1 MLTMENRTTIT
12 QIWYRI
18 KVQSIIPSKFKNN
31 CTISQS
37 NQQQHR
43 NIFIANEILH
53 IKYIKVNLILTR
65 EENSSITSSVKVQG
79 SYFSVFLTVVLI
91 YNIVGL

>member
-18 KVQSIIPSKFKNN
+18 KVQSIIPLKFNNN

-37 NQQQHR
+37 NQQQHT

-53 IKYIKVNLILTR
+53 IKYIKVNFILTR
-65 EENSSITSSVKVQG
+65 EENSSITFSVKV
-79 SYFSVFLTVVLI
+79 
-91 YNIVGL
+91 